1 MVNLLL
7 REPRGT
13 CPEGIVQDARRAVV
27 RELVGRE
34 DGLLVL
40 KHIGEDAL
48 DPGLGFRVEVWGL
61 GFRVQGSGF
70 RVEG

>member
-48 DPGLGFRVEVWGL
+48 DPGLGFRV
-61 GFRVQGSGF
+61 
-70 RVEG
+70 